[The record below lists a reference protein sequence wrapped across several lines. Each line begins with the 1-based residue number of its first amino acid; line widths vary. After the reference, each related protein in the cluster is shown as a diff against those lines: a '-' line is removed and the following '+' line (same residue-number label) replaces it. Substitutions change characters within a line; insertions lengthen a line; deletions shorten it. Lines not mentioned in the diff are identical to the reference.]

1 MSFSSQRTFFRVP
14 FRDEEPRR
22 LPERKRSDCQLK
34 SYHSCADFRAMSM
47 DPKVSAQYAMDV
59 VHKARWPRVIVRPSG
74 GLTREY
80 LMFIET
86 EELVDFVMIFMEKLE
101 KANTKLAEYEQN
113 RRGQQEQIELVQ
125 RAAEQELVQQR
136 TEVVDQAKVEEELA
150 DLKDIILRLKCKA
163 DRCDCLEQEN
173 HCLRKKIHCL
183 KKEKK
188 PEMKE
193 KCDEKI
199 DCGDSPQVD
208 ADKVKA
214 EMALIR
220 NYCEELKQQKRTLME
235 ELQKSKINHC
245 KVSDLRNLL
254 IQEQCWRE
262 LLQEKF
268 DNLQI
273 QHDVQAIELERKKNY
288 ITMCNRRL
296 EKS

>member
-1 MSFSSQRTFFRVP
+1 
-14 FRDEEPRR
+14 
-22 LPERKRSDCQLK
+22 
-34 SYHSCADFRAMSM
+34 
-47 DPKVSAQYAMDV
+47 
-59 VHKARWPRVIVRPSG
+59 
-74 GLTREY
+74 
-80 LMFIET
+80 MFIET

-208 ADKVKA
+208 ADRVKA

-262 LLQEKF
+262 QLQEKF
-268 DNLQI
+268 DNLQVI
-273 QHDVQAIELERKKNY
+273 SSNF
-288 ITMCNRRL
+288 
-296 EKS
+296 KSNKTSLIKS